1 MKWNL
6 FIIIFILF
14 TLFMI
19 FQVFYYNKIFNKN
32 NIKIQKMENFSNT
45 LNILNNQKEYIL
57 DDKSLENLLDDYNN
71 LKNNY

>member
-1 MKWNL
+1 
-6 FIIIFILF
+6 
-14 TLFMI
+14 MI